1 MGNEESIYK
10 IIVINFLYEKGY
22 LKEKP
27 KTYYYIEKTWYAQFC
42 EYVRITTIEENIT
55 KMISTKKYENLS
67 VYFKKPK
74 DFSFDQNKKPPSE
87 FNLYNYRINLPNIEN
102 NKRNEI
108 LDVSKYIKIN
118 QYFHNELNKQYKCKN
133 KIKYDSCNFRLIIYN
148 EERGSVDEK
157 YIEKEKEESE
167 KKLKEIYKDK
177 NPIIIFSNQKK
188 EIEHYKKEYSNEVL
202 NKKLEN
208 LENNEFYL
216 IILQSKEN
224 IKTRKLFGRM
234 GLPNTGNNCYMNCCI
249 QCLSNVFP
257 LTKYFLFDKYIKD
270 INESNQLGSEGKIV
284 VCYANLIKMLWNQK
298 LDLTTIDHKKCYYY
312 DPTEDYEKRNIFIN
326 LKNEIGKNNVLYN
339 NYDQRDACEFLF
351 YFIDIL
357 HEDLNRVK
365 IINNYNNEVNF
376 YNYKNIKELY
386 DIKFVQFKNINNSI
400 IIDIFYGMSLTT
412 TTCVTCETQYPI
424 FEPYN
429 ILSLPLNPNSISDSN
444 ADKLLNKTNEN
455 DKKNIINKI
464 PGKNNFYFCKCV
476 IIPYN
481 CKSEKK
487 IIIYPINKK
496 DYDNCKIY
504 HIYVIIMHLLGLNQ
518 NDLIPT
524 IISNNNTYYQY
535 ICSGNEYLYEAFKK
549 PNDLKIYFVQ
559 TNMKKKELNIFTRFK
574 DEKELLA
581 FFLNPGKINFNP
593 IPQNNKFNLG
603 EDEMGSYMSL
613 ESNLVNP
620 INFNFLK
627 LISIIKSKED
637 NQFHIINLPKIINH
651 SLKDNT
657 RILYTQIKN
666 SFQIGKE
673 NFNELTNNKKLNA
686 IVENLDTY
694 ISSFENTNFPFI
706 LFFKIE
712 KNIQN
717 LTTKK
722 NQDFF
727 YIPIPFCDISLQN
740 FADNIKGYISKKNKY
755 KGYVLKD
762 YRTYIIWLKYEE
774 YIKNIE
780 YSFKLDGVIEIN
792 PYEKIYEEIQLNKNG
807 KNNKHNNL
815 NEKEITLDEILKIY
829 CQKEKNTYFC
839 EKCNKNVT
847 AVKQTYLYSL
857 PEVIIFHLQ
866 RKVNGI
872 YNKVKISFPFENLNL
887 SPFQYIN
894 DETKTYDLIGI
905 INFIGDMNKGH
916 YNCFCKNDI
925 TKEWYLFND
934 VCCFPIEDI
943 SKEINHENVYALI
956 YKNRNFKE
964 YIYQEEN
971 EFNFNN

>member
-1 MGNEESIYK
+1 MGNEESEIYK
-10 IIVINFLYEKGY
+10 IVVRNFLYEKGY
-22 LKEKP
+22 LNEKP
-27 KTYYYIEKTWYAQFC
+27 QTYYYIEKTWYAQFC

-55 KMISTKKYENLS
+55 KMISTKKYKKINDY
-67 VYFKKPK
+67 VKKPE
-74 DFSFDQNKKPPSE
+74 DFSFDQNKKPPE
-87 FNLYNYRINLPNIEN
+87 EYNLYFYRIKLSNIEN

-118 QYFHNELNKQYKCKN
+118 QYFYDLLNKRYKCKN
-133 KIKYDSCNFRLIIYN
+133 NIEYDSSKFRLIIYN
-148 EERGSVDEK
+148 EEKEKIDEK
-157 YIEKEKEESE
+157 YIEQEKENAE

-188 EIEHYKKEYSNEVL
+188 EIENYKKKYSNEVL
-202 NKKLEN
+202 NKILEN

-216 IILQSKEN
+216 IILK
-224 IKTRKLFGRM
+224 KRKLFGRM
-234 GLPNTGNNCYMNCCI
+234 GLPNIGNNCYMNCCI

-270 INESNQLGSEGKIV
+270 INESNENGSEGKIV
-284 VCYANLIKMLWNQK
+284 VCYANLIKMLWNQQ

-312 DPTEDYEKRNIFIN
+312 DPMEDYEKKKIFIN

-339 NYDQRDACEFLF
+339 NYAQRDACEFLF
-351 YFIDIL
+351 YFLDIL

-365 IINNYNNEVNF
+365 IRNNYNNEVNF

-386 DIKFVQFKNINNSI
+386 DIKYIQFKNINNSI
-400 IIDIFYGMSLTT
+400 ITDIFYGMSLTT
-412 TTCVTCETQYPI
+412 TTCLTCKTQYPI

-429 ILSLPLNPNSISDSN
+429 ILILPLNSNSISDSN
-444 ADKLLNKTNEN
+444 TDKLLNKTNEN
-455 DKKNIINKI
+455 NKKNIFNTI

-496 DYDNCKIY
+496 DYDNYKIY
-504 HIYVIIMHLLGLNQ
+504 HIYVIIMYLLDVNQ

-535 ICSGNEYLYEAFKK
+535 ICSGNEYLYEAFTQ

-603 EDEMGSYMSL
+603 EDEMGSYMTL

-627 LISIIKSKED
+627 LISMIKSKED

-657 RILYTQIKN
+657 RLLYTQIKN
-666 SFQIGKE
+666 SFQLGKE
-673 NFNELTNNKKLNA
+673 NFNELANNKKLNI
-686 IVENLDTY
+686 IVDNLDSY
-694 ISSFENTNFPFI
+694 ISSFENTNIPFI

-717 LTTKK
+717 LNKE
-722 NQDFF
+722 NPEFF
-727 YIPIPFCDISLQN
+727 YIPIPFSNISLQN
-740 FADNIKGYISKKNKY
+740 FADNIKRYISKKNEY
-755 KGYVLKD
+755 EGYILKD
-762 YRTYIIWLKYEE
+762 YRTYIIWLKNEE

-780 YSFKLDGVIEIN
+780 NSFKLDGVVEIN
-792 PYEKIYEEIQLNKNG
+792 PYEKIYKEIQLNKKG
-807 KNNKHNNL
+807 TNNKHNNL
-815 NEKEITLDEILKIY
+815 NKKEITLDEILKIY
-829 CQKEKNTYFC
+829 CQKEKYPYFC
-839 EKCNKNVT
+839 EICKKNVT
-847 AVKQTYLYSL
+847 AEKQTYLYSL

-872 YNKVKISFPFENLNL
+872 YNKVKITFPFENLNL
-887 SPFQYIN
+887 GLFQYIN

-905 INFIGDMNKGH
+905 INFIGDMNQGH

-925 TKEWYLFND
+925 TKKWYLFND
-934 VCCFPIEDI
+934 LSCFPIEDI
-943 SKEINHENVYALI
+943 SKEINYENVYALI